1 MNPTSPQ
8 FNEGVRPIPGGSQP
22 TTPSSARAP
31 MFPDFYRV
39 VTPPLPINA
48 SKGGAADSK
57 YAKGEQ
63 MGGKGGM
70 METLKPI
77 PRPEPGQGAKVIGTH
92 SMKIGGPK
100 GALGGGGMRGG
111 PLNIGG
117 SGGAFGKI
125 K

>member
-8 FNEGVRPIPGGSQP
+8 FNEGVKVVPGGSAP
-22 TTPSSARAP
+22 ERAP
-31 MFPDFYRV
+31 KAKSPFPDFYRV

-77 PRPEPGQGAKVIGTH
+77 GRPEPGQGAKILGTH
-92 SMKIGGPK
+92 SAKIGGPK
-100 GALGGGGMRGG
+100 GALGGSGMRGG
-111 PLNIGG
+111 PLNLGG